1 MKKRIDLILNAKGGV
16 GKSFFAINLVQ
27 YLKDQKVPH
36 LAIDTDNANSTL
48 KRTHPETLFVNLN
61 NRRGLDAVFTS
72 LDDQPLVVVDGRAAS
87 TDQFLTYFDAV
98 ELAGLLKKLNVSL
111 TIIIPVCHEM
121 DSVAQVKLLSDVL
134 GSVCDYVI
142 VKNEGLSEDFDLYNG
157 SQARKRVTGELKGRE
172 MVMPELYD
180 WLVAKLNIESL
191 TITQAIQ
198 SDKFIIIDRQR
209 LISWQRRFN
218 EQLQSVKELLL
229 VCATPPPNLPWITPF
244 WNGSGSITSATT
256 IPYWQIWKSW
266 KSISITVTPTVP
278 LRNNRPLTPNFGIPW
293 SSMNASSENWVNM
306 RGM

>member
-48 KRTHPETLFVNLN
+48 KRTHPEALFANLN
-61 NRRGLDAVFTS
+61 QRRGLDAVFTS

-111 TIIIPVCHEM
+111 TIIVPVCHDM

-157 SQARKRVTGELKGRE
+157 SQARKRVTGELKGWE

-180 WLVAKLNIESL
+180 WLVAKLNIENL
-191 TITQAIQ
+191 TVTQAIQ

-229 VCATPPPNLPWITPF
+229 A
-244 WNGSGSITSATT
+244 
-256 IPYWQIWKSW
+256 
-266 KSISITVTPTVP
+266 
-278 LRNNRPLTPNFGIPW
+278 
-293 SSMNASSENWVNM
+293 
-306 RGM
+306 

>member
-157 SQARKRVTGELKGRE
+157 SQAL
-172 MVMPELYD
+172 
-180 WLVAKLNIESL
+180 
-191 TITQAIQ
+191 
-198 SDKFIIIDRQR
+198 RQ
-209 LISWQRRFN
+209 
-218 EQLQSVKELLL
+218 
-229 VCATPPPNLPWITPF
+229 
-244 WNGSGSITSATT
+244 
-256 IPYWQIWKSW
+256 
-266 KSISITVTPTVP
+266 
-278 LRNNRPLTPNFGIPW
+278 
-293 SSMNASSENWVNM
+293 
-306 RGM
+306 

>member
-48 KRTHPETLFVNLN
+48 KRTHPEALFANLN
-61 NRRGLDAVFTS
+61 QRRGLDAVFTG

-111 TIIIPVCHEM
+111 TIIVPVCHEM

-142 VKNEGLSEDFDLYNG
+142 VKNEGLTEDFDLYNG

-180 WLVAKLNIESL
+180 WLVAKLKI
-191 TITQAIQ
+191 
-198 SDKFIIIDRQR
+198 
-209 LISWQRRFN
+209 
-218 EQLQSVKELLL
+218 
-229 VCATPPPNLPWITPF
+229 
-244 WNGSGSITSATT
+244 
-256 IPYWQIWKSW
+256 
-266 KSISITVTPTVP
+266 
-278 LRNNRPLTPNFGIPW
+278 
-293 SSMNASSENWVNM
+293 
-306 RGM
+306 

>member
-48 KRTHPETLFVNLN
+48 KRTHPEALFANLN
-61 NRRGLDAVFTS
+61 QRRGLDAVFTG

-98 ELAGLLKKLNVSL
+98 ELAGLLKNLNVSL
-111 TIIIPVCHEM
+111 TIIVPVCHDM

-142 VKNEGLSEDFDLYNG
+142 VKNEGLTEDFDLYNG

-180 WLVAKLNIESL
+180 WLVAKLNIENL
-191 TITQAIQ
+191 TVTQAIQ

-229 VCATPPPNLPWITPF
+229 A
-244 WNGSGSITSATT
+244 
-256 IPYWQIWKSW
+256 
-266 KSISITVTPTVP
+266 
-278 LRNNRPLTPNFGIPW
+278 
-293 SSMNASSENWVNM
+293 
-306 RGM
+306 